1 MKVLI
6 VYQVVIDR
14 LKYDEDALLEE
25 EKKKMKNEEWRKNE
39 QPQAAFFSN

>member
-1 MKVLI
+1 LDVIQTTMKVLI

-25 EKKKMKNEEWRKNE
+25 EKKKMKNEE
-39 QPQAAFFSN
+39 